1 MFENSPSLSITPST
15 KANVSSL
22 IDFPSP
28 KIKSP
33 KKLLA
38 NYKIFDDLKSS
49 KTLTSMQLLHKK
61 RRPWSKAEK
70 QLALTLYYK
79 SPSSYKYMRKNG
91 IILPGESTVR
101 RMLQSIAYVPGFLPE
116 YSDQLILK
124 IKAMSEVEKKCVILF
139 DEMAIMKC
147 IEYNKNLDMI
157 EGFEDKG
164 PLGRSSKYAKHAL
177 KFPLCY
183 FLTCNGMTGDELNII
198 IKSCIKKMLD
208 IGLLP
213 TALVCDQ
220 GTQNRKLFS
229 LLGGTENCP
238 KTSIHDIVKTYD
250 IDRRSAT
257 ARTMCKITPS
267 HLNPNPFK
275 KMSCKLALQIFS
287 NSVASAIKTC
297 VHTKELKSQTALN
310 TADFLLELNNT
321 FDSCNS
327 QQLNDKNPNRRPMSV
342 QNRQIFEN
350 INKTISTFKVAKK
363 LCHKNNIISVP
374 PCFTGMILSLNALI
388 LLYER
393 EKIYIIESSDKK
405 TFFLF
410 TGRLNQDPLEN
421 IQKMGITEIRLLDYF
436 GPVSQASVHLH

>member
-15 KANVSSL
+15 KAYVSSL

-33 KKLLA
+33 KKLFENESKLKCKLQNLRRVLKRKRA
-38 NYKIFDDLKSS
+38 IISFLKNKNKKFENSKNSKNCIQNIFNTTKFTSKSS
-49 KTLTSMQLLHKK
+49 KTLTGMQLLHKK
-61 RRPWSKAEK
+61 HQPWSQAEK

-91 IILPGESTVR
+91 IILPGESSVR

-124 IKAMSEVEKKCVILF
+124 IKAMSEVEKKCVVLF
-139 DEMAIMKC
+139 DEMALMKC

-177 KFPLCY
+177 VIMIRGLYKNWKFPLCY

-198 IKSCIKKMLD
+198 IKSCIKKILD

-238 KTSIHDIVKTYD
+238 KTEIHGQTLFLIYDIPHLFKSIRNNLLNGDIKINEKTIVFKDIVKTYD

-257 ARTMCKITPS
+257 ARAMCKITPS

-297 VHTKELKSQTALN
+297 VHTKELKSQTALD

-321 FDSCNS
+321 YLIRVTVNS
-327 QQLNDKNPNRRPMSV
+327 
-342 QNRQIFEN
+342 
-350 INKTISTFKVAKK
+350 
-363 LCHKNNIISVP
+363 
-374 PCFTGMILSLNALI
+374 
-388 LLYER
+388 
-393 EKIYIIESSDKK
+393 
-405 TFFLF
+405 
-410 TGRLNQDPLEN
+410 
-421 IQKMGITEIRLLDYF
+421 
-436 GPVSQASVHLH
+436 